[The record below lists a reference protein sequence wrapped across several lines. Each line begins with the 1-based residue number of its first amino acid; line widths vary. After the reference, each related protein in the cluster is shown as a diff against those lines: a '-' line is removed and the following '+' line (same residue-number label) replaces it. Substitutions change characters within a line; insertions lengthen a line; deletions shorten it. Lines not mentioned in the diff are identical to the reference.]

1 MHKFNKIDNY
11 LLIISFILVCEF
23 SPINSLYA
31 QFAQRNS
38 LSGNRSQSSSNSSS
52 SGSRQSNTSGQGS
65 GGGSQSSGGSG
76 SSGSSGGSGSSG
88 SSGSS
93 GGSSSG
99 SKSSGIKVFDPFLD
113 NHLKAPPDGITVG
126 KFGRTIKQVEEELR
140 LLGAK
145 HYSYAFGKYS
155 KMILS
160 SYQITLSFDVN
171 KRLGM
176 VEIVP
181 KPPLKTIEIKAQD
194 FFIKLFTEGADMSQ
208 VGILLSSNKLE
219 LKFISPDDDIKYKMA
234 EQQNMANEEEKSESE
249 E

>member
-1 MHKFNKIDNY
+1 MLKFNKIDNY
-11 LLIISFILVCEF
+11 LLIISFMLVCEF

-38 LSGNRSQSSSNSSS
+38 SSGNRSQSSSNSSS
-52 SGSRQSNTSGQGS
+52 SGSRQSNTSSQGS
-65 GGGSQSSGGSG
+65 GGGSQSSSGSG
-76 SSGSSGGSGSSG
+76 SSGSSGGA
-88 SSGSS
+88 GSS

-99 SKSSGIKVFDPFLD
+99 SQSSGIKVFDPFLD

-234 EQQNMANEEEKSESE
+234 EQQNMDNEEEKSDSE

>member
-1 MHKFNKIDNY
+1 MNKFNNKSMNSIIAA
-11 LLIISFILVCEF
+11 LILTCILSCSVE
-23 SPINSLYA
+23 SVHA
-31 QFAQRNS
+31 QFAPR
-38 LSGNRSQSSSNSSS
+38 SSS
-52 SGSRQSNTSGQGS
+52 SSRGSQSTSGSSQTSGGNQSS
-65 GGGSQSSGGSG
+65 GGGNQSSGGSG
-76 SSGSSGGSGSSG
+76 SGQSGSGGSQSGGSQG
-88 SSGSS
+88 

-99 SKSSGIKVFDPFLD
+99 GSQSTGIKTFDPFLD

-126 KFGRTIKQVEEELR
+126 KFGRTIKQVEDELR
-140 LLGAK
+140 LMGAK
-145 HYSYAFGKYS
+145 NYSYAFGKYS

-181 KPPLKTIEIKAQD
+181 RPPLKTIEIKAQD

-219 LKFISPDDDIKYKMA
+219 LKFISPDDDIKYKTEA
-234 EQQNMANEEEKSESE
+234 ISQNSEEESQITE

>member
-1 MHKFNKIDNY
+1 M
-11 LLIISFILVCEF
+11 LVCEF

-38 LSGNRSQSSSNSSS
+38 SSGNRSQSSSNSSS

-99 SKSSGIKVFDPFLD
+99 SQSSGIKVFDPFLD

>member
-1 MHKFNKIDNY
+1 
-11 LLIISFILVCEF
+11 
-23 SPINSLYA
+23 
-31 QFAQRNS
+31 
-38 LSGNRSQSSSNSSS
+38 
-52 SGSRQSNTSGQGS
+52 
-65 GGGSQSSGGSG
+65 
-76 SSGSSGGSGSSG
+76 
-88 SSGSS
+88 
-93 GGSSSG
+93 
-99 SKSSGIKVFDPFLD
+99 
-113 NHLKAPPDGITVG
+113 
-126 KFGRTIKQVEEELR
+126 
-140 LLGAK
+140 
-145 HYSYAFGKYS
+145 
-155 KMILS
+155 MILS

-234 EQQNMANEEEKSESE
+234 EQQNMDNEEEKSDSE

>member
-38 LSGNRSQSSSNSSS
+38 STGNRSQSSGNSSS
-52 SGSRQSNTSGQGS
+52 SGSRQSNTSSQGS
-65 GGGSQSSGGSG
+65 GGGSQSSSGSG
-76 SSGSSGGSGSSG
+76 SSGSSGGAGSSG

-99 SKSSGIKVFDPFLD
+99 SQSSGIKVFDPFLD

-181 KPPLKTIEIKAQD
+181 KPPLKTIEMKAQD

-234 EQQNMANEEEKSESE
+234 EQQNMANEEEKSDSE